1 MKIAGWICVVIGG
14 LALIGAIVGGGN
26 PFGPLFWLG
35 LGITLLYFANH
46 KNSNKEQQ
54 SNNE

>member
-14 LALIGAIVGGGN
+14 LALIGAIVGGSN

-54 SNNE
+54 SNNK